1 MKHAKWIFCERTVLV
16 PTGEIGVAEG
26 RFFYKSAGEK
36 FSINDKGLIRL
47 KKHKTIKRPYCSECE
62 QYGDDEYDA
71 TPFCP
76 YCGAKM
82 DADKVGEP
90 VTIFI
95 KGRLPGLNDYIR
107 ADRADKHQGAK
118 LKREVEDM
126 IIWQLA
132 RMPKITEPARYHFTW
147 YEPDER
153 RDKDNV
159 AFAKKFI
166 FDALQKSGRLINDN
180 NKYVVGFSD
189 EFVYHVKEGVGVR
202 IERAD

>member
-1 MKHAKWIFCERTVLV
+1 MSIIVDCEMPDVCFNCPMYNEDYDECRVYGRRLNMHMVKSTRAEWCPIQPGKHQSKI
-16 PTGEIGVAEG
+16 VAS
-26 RFFYKSAGEK
+26 F
-36 FSINDKGLIRL
+36 
-47 KKHKTIKRPYCSECE
+47 
-62 QYGDDEYDA
+62 
-71 TPFCP
+71 
-76 YCGAKM
+76 
-82 DADKVGEP
+82 
-90 VTIFI
+90 FI

-107 ADRADKHQGAK
+107 ADRADKHQGSK

-132 RMPKITEPARYHFTW
+132 RMPKITDPARYHFTW